1 MLLKIETINKYIFYL
16 LYVIFFIL
24 PEVLQKIFRIGLGVF
39 FVYYAY
45 VLMYNHKISF
55 SSIIKIHL
63 LIIGLLLVIL
73 NGSYQSS
80 VINVMLCTFGV
91 FIIKEDTNIENY
103 KDKRL
108 FNILYYLSIVSM
120 TTQLLILRTEDGRPN
135 LSYEINLS
143 GAYLFLFFLLSILTK
158 KKIGVIFVFLA
169 SFLLL
174 SRLLIFAIT
183 LYYIL
188 NFTRKFLPNFIFK
201 INFKYIYGLIIIFFF
216 IFNFWFLSNIK
227 IESSYKTDSS
237 RITELNDGSNM
248 LRFMI
253 NSKVIVGLFIEKDE
267 NLKFGYG
274 QISKGK
280 SIKYS
285 NKYGLMP
292 HNEFLMA
299 IAEYGY
305 IFTCLCFL
313 FIISI
318 YNNFFD
324 KKNIIIIAPLL
335 LYTFILWVRFL
346 IVPSFEMIFILYLL
360 KFNSIRNEKNSIF
373 GS

>member
-16 LYVIFFIL
+16 LFVIFFIL

-158 KKIGVIFVFLA
+158 K
-169 SFLLL
+169 
-174 SRLLIFAIT
+174 
-183 LYYIL
+183 
-188 NFTRKFLPNFIFK
+188 
-201 INFKYIYGLIIIFFF
+201 
-216 IFNFWFLSNIK
+216 
-227 IESSYKTDSS
+227 
-237 RITELNDGSNM
+237 
-248 LRFMI
+248 
-253 NSKVIVGLFIEKDE
+253 
-267 NLKFGYG
+267 
-274 QISKGK
+274 
-280 SIKYS
+280 
-285 NKYGLMP
+285 
-292 HNEFLMA
+292 
-299 IAEYGY
+299 
-305 IFTCLCFL
+305 FL
-313 FIISI
+313 F
-318 YNNFFD
+318 F
-324 KKNIIIIAPLL
+324 
-335 LYTFILWVRFL
+335 
-346 IVPSFEMIFILYLL
+346 
-360 KFNSIRNEKNSIF
+360 
-373 GS
+373 

>member
-16 LYVIFFIL
+16 LFVIFFIL

-299 IAEYGY
+299 IAEYG
-305 IFTCLCFL
+305 
-313 FIISI
+313 SI